1 MKALYSRNGIER
13 RKFLIVCLGTASQG
27 GTAAGQTGFR
37 PGKPADYPS
46 YQKAGALEVAAVKYE
61 SDEETRTVFGKAN
74 PNEFGVLPVL
84 LIFEN
89 KGKETI
95 MLDRMKIRYE
105 FRGNQVEPVPAS
117 DLPYLT
123 GGPKRPNTGPRY
135 PVPIPLPK
143 KKNPLAGVEFET
155 RAFSAKTILPGEAVH
170 GFVYFEVRH
179 QRNAFIYLT
188 GIREGGPGGKDL
200 FFIEVPLD
208 TPPA

>member
-1 MKALYSRNGIER
+1 MRALYSRKMKAR
-13 RKFLIVCLGTASQG
+13 RKFLIVCLGTAAHRALAASQ
-27 GTAAGQTGFR
+27 AAFR
-37 PGKPADYPS
+37 PGRPSDYPS
-46 YQKAGALEVAAVKYE
+46 HQKAGSLEVAAVKYE
-61 SDEETRTVFGKAN
+61 SDEEVRPVFGKAN
-74 PNEFGVLPVL
+74 PNEYGVLPVL
-84 LIFEN
+84 LLFEN

-105 FRGNQVEPVPAS
+105 YRGNQVEPVPAS

-123 GGPKRPNTGPRY
+123 GGPKKPNTGPKY

-143 KKNPLAGVEFET
+143 RKNPLSAIEFET

-170 GFVYFEVRH
+170 GFFYFEVRH

-188 GIREGGPGGKDL
+188 GIREGGPAGKDL

-208 TPPA
+208 TPQA